1 MPIHESLP
9 RYKDVAA
16 AKGSELYEALAEKD
30 MARAEAIYQRCER
43 EARELLKEKTK

>member
-1 MPIHESLP
+1 MPVPDNSL

-43 EARELLKEKTK
+43 NARELLKDKTK